1 MSSAVVRG
9 LRGASSCATNTAEEI
24 NEVTQELLLA
34 MLEENGIDHDE
45 VVSVLFTTTPDLN
58 AMFPATAARGIG
70 FGDVPLLC
78 ASEINVPGAMP
89 LTVRVLML
97 AYTTRSRD
105 ELRHVYLR
113 NAPSLRDDLPD

>member
-9 LRGASSCATNTAEEI
+9 LRGASSCTANTVEEI

-34 MLEENGIDHDE
+34 MLERNGLRHDD
-45 VVSVLFTTTPDLN
+45 VISVLFTTTPDLT
-58 AMFPATAARGIG
+58 ASFPAAAARGIG

-89 LTVRVLML
+89 LTVRVLL
-97 AYTTRSRD
+97 HAYTERPRNK
-105 ELRHVYLR
+105 LRHVYLR
-113 NAPSLRDDLPD
+113 NTTSLRDDLPD

>member
-1 MSSAVVRG
+1 MSTATVRG
-9 LRGASSCATNTAEEI
+9 LRGASTCDENTAREI
-24 NEVTQELLLA
+24 TEVTQELLLA
-34 MLEENGIDHDE
+34 MLEENGIGHDE
-45 VVSVLFTTTPDLN
+45 VVSVIFTTTPDLN
-58 AMFPATAARGIG
+58 ALFPATAARGIG

-89 LTVRVLML
+89 LTVRVLMH
-97 AYTTRSRD
+97 AYTTRARG